1 MSTLRCDN
9 FGPSTGGTSYSALFL
24 PNKYTEW
31 YISIVERALSEG
43 RKKGRGV
50 YYERHHIVPKF
61 MGGKDTGNIVLLTA
75 KEHFI
80 AHLLL
85 TKMLED
91 RFKNSAVFAMSK
103 MAFQENDQ
111 HKRYNARNFTI
122 VREAVGKSFSELK
135 TGATPWNKGLTIE
148 TSETL
153 QRAAEKRKETM
164 TKFPYRATDE
174 TKAKI
179 SLSSRRPRKPLN
191 KVHKEKISVAKTGV
205 SLGPRT
211 EETKQKQG
219 GVEYYNPE
227 TFETK
232 RFKVH
237 MGESVPKDWIKGRYL
252 KNKYIWATNGVENV
266 KCFATDIPCG
276 YRRGRTLKGGL
287 LCQYL
292 GQI

>member
-1 MSTLRCDN
+1 MSTIRVDN
-9 FGPSTGGTSYSALFL
+9 FGPSTGGTTYSALFL

-31 YISIVERALSEG
+31 YISIVERALSED

-61 MGGKDTGNIVLLTA
+61 MGGKDAGNTVLLTA
-75 KEHFI
+75 KEHFV

-85 TKMLED
+85 TKMLD
-91 RFKNSAVFAMSK
+91 GCLKNSAVFAISK
-103 MAFQENDQ
+103 MTFQQNDQ

-148 TSETL
+148 TSETIR
-153 QRAAEKRKETM
+153 RATEKRKETM

-205 SLGPRT
+205 SVGPRS
-211 EETKQKQG
+211 ENTKQKQR
-219 GVEYYNPE
+219 GVEYYDPE
-227 TFETK
+227 TLKTK
-232 RFKVH
+232 RFKTH
-237 MGESVPKDWIKGRYL
+237 LGEAVPNGWIRGRYV
-252 KNKYIWATNGVENV
+252 KHSYVWATDGISNI
-266 KCFATDIPCG
+266 KCLVDDIPSN
-276 YRRGRTLKGGL
+276 YRRGRTVKGGL
-287 LCQYL
+287 ACQ
-292 GQI
+292 